1 MANIVFENEAFRLT
15 VGEDARA
22 KSLVVKSSG
31 EECLDLSANI
41 PMFSVTQERPYNNE
55 NKLIY
60 MNKRTTFF
68 ANRARLEDGKL
79 IVGFEITPFE
89 AVVRVDVSDKY
100 ATFTLED
107 FIVHETDYEG
117 IIMSLPR
124 VSEFRLM
131 SLPVKDREFFGK
143 WLNVV
148 WDERACT
155 CVLSTTPEIR
165 IDSEKREGFRIL
177 TADAVSGIK
186 LRGASA
192 VLAVSEKPVFLDT
205 IDKIERDF
213 ALPLGV
219 ESRRSEWVNA
229 SIYWTGKITPQNV
242 DYNIDCAK
250 RSGFR
255 LMLINY
261 KAIFHEVGKG
271 WDYCGDYDYN
281 ENYPNG
287 AADLKAMLERIKAA
301 GIIPGIHFL
310 HTHIG
315 LKSRYVTPKA
325 DRRLNL
331 TRHFTLAKPLSK
343 EDTTIYVDEN
353 PVDTVMVDK
362 KRVLKFGGELIT
374 YTSYTTEYPYMFE
387 GCERGAYETDICAH
401 AEGEIGGILDV
412 SEYMATSTY
421 VNQNS
426 DLQDEIADK
435 IAAAYNLGFEFVYYD
450 GSEGAHAPHEYHIPN
465 AQYRVYKKL
474 EKKPLFAEGAAKA
487 HFGWHIL
494 SGANAFDVF
503 PTETFKRMI
512 DRFPVT
518 AAKEMRQDFT
528 RVNFGWWQIFPDTQ
542 PDTYEYGMSRAA
554 AWDCPA
560 TIMFRNQETL
570 ESVPR
575 LLDVME
581 VIRRWEDVRKKKWL
595 TEEQKLLM
603 RDTTDEYTLI
613 IDKNGEYQLV
623 RYYEIEEAPE
633 EISAFTFEYDNSRYV
648 ALWHKDGE
656 DKLTL
661 TLPHSKVKYLS
672 EVFGE
677 ELEIA
682 GDEGSVTF
690 NVNSKKY
697 LKTTLSEEK
706 IRAAF
711 KAAKEISEMSGKNR
725 KVKAE
730 EDLIR

>member
-1 MANIVFENEAFRLT
+1 MENIVFENELFRLE
-15 VGEDARA
+15 VGEDACA
-22 KSLVVKSSG
+22 KSLFVKANG
-31 EECLDLSANI
+31 EECLYTGANI

-60 MNKRTTFF
+60 MNKCTTFF
-68 ANRARLEDGKL
+68 ANRVRFEDGKL

-89 AVVRVDVSDKY
+89 AVVNVDVKGRY
-100 ATFTLED
+100 MTFTLAD

-117 IIMSLPR
+117 IIMSLPP
-124 VSEFRLM
+124 VSEFRLLA
-131 SLPVKDREFFGK
+131 LPIRNREFFGK

-148 WDERACT
+148 WDEAASA
-155 CVLSTTPEIR
+155 CVLAPSAHTR
-165 IDSEKREGFRIL
+165 IDSERREGFRIL
-177 TADAVSGIK
+177 TADAISGIR
-186 LRGASA
+186 LRGGSA
-192 VLAVSEKPVFLDT
+192 ILTATPKADFLDT
-205 IDKIERDF
+205 IDKIEKDF
-213 ALPLGV
+213 GLPLGV
-219 ESRRSEWVNA
+219 ESRRSDWVNA
-229 SIYWTGKITPQNV
+229 SIYWTGKINPTNV
-242 DYNIDCAK
+242 DYNIACAK
-250 RSGFR
+250 RGGFR

-261 KAIFHEVGKG
+261 KAISHEVAKG
-271 WDYCGDYDYN
+271 WNYCGDYDYN
-281 ENYPNG
+281 EHYPNG
-287 AADLKAMLERIKAA
+287 ADDLKAMLDRIKAA
-301 GIIPGIHFL
+301 GITPGIHFL

-325 DRRLNL
+325 DHRINL
-331 TRHFTLAKPLSK
+331 TRRFTLAKPLSK
-343 EDTTIYVDEN
+343 EDAVIYVDEN
-353 PVDTVMVDK
+353 PVDSVTVDK
-362 KRVLKFGGELIT
+362 KRVLRFGTELIS

-387 GCERGAYETDICAH
+387 GCERGAYETDICMHPA
-401 AEGEIGGILDV
+401 GENGGILDI
-412 SEYMATSTY
+412 SEYMATSAY

-450 GSEGAHAPHEYHIPN
+450 GSEGAHPPYEYNVPN

-528 RVNFGWWQIFPDTQ
+528 RVNFGWWQLFPDTQ

-560 TIMFRNQETL
+560 TIMFRDKETL
-570 ESVPR
+570 DSVPR

-581 VIRRWEDVRKKKWL
+581 VIRRWEDVRAKKWL

-623 RYYEIEEAPE
+623 RYEEITEAPE
-633 EISAFTFEYDNSRYV
+633 EISAFIFEYDNSRYV
-648 ALWHKDGE
+648 TLWHKDGE

-677 ELEIA
+677 ELEFS
-682 GDEGSVTF
+682 GDEGSVTLE
-690 NVNSKKY
+690 VSSKKY
-697 LKTTLSEEK
+697 LKTSLSEEK

-711 KAAKEISEMSGKNR
+711 KAAKEIAEKFGKSR

-730 EDLIR
+730 EELIR

>member
-1 MANIVFENEAFRLT
+1 MANIVLENEAFRLLI
-15 VGEDARA
+15 GEDARA
-22 KSLVVKSSG
+22 KSLVIKKNG
-31 EECLDLSANI
+31 EECLFENAGI
-41 PMFSVTQERPYNNE
+41 AMFSVTQERPYNNE

-60 MNKRTTFF
+60 MNKRTTFA

-79 IVGFEITPFE
+79 VVGFEITPFE
-89 AVVRVDVSDKY
+89 AVIKVDVSDKY
-100 ATFTLED
+100 IAFTLLD
-107 FIVHETDYEG
+107 FIVHDTDYEG

-124 VSEFRLM
+124 VSEFRLLA
-131 SLPVKDREFFGK
+131 LPVEDREFFGK

-148 WDERACT
+148 WDKDAAT
-155 CVLSTTPEIR
+155 SVLAPTAHVR

-192 VLAVSEKPVFLDT
+192 VLLATPQDELLDT
-205 IDKIERDF
+205 VDKIEHDF
-213 ALPLGV
+213 DLPLGV

-229 SIYWTGKITPQNV
+229 SIYWTGKINPSNV
-242 DYNIDCAK
+242 DYNIECAK
-250 RSGFR
+250 KSGFR

-261 KAIFHEVGKG
+261 KAIFHEVRKG

-287 AADLKAMLERIKAA
+287 AADLKAMLDRIKAA
-301 GIIPGIHFL
+301 GIIPGFHFL

-315 LKSRYVTPKA
+315 LKTRYVTPKA

-331 TRHFTLAKPLSK
+331 TRRFTLAKPLSK
-343 EDTTIYVDEN
+343 DDTTVYVDEN

-362 KRVLKFGGELIT
+362 KRVLRFGGELIS
-374 YTSYTTEYPYMFE
+374 YTSYTTEYPYTFL
-387 GCERGAYETDICAH
+387 GCERGVYETDICEH
-401 AEGEIGGILDV
+401 ETGEVGGILDI
-412 SEYMATSTY
+412 SEYMATSAY
-421 VNQNS
+421 INQNS

-450 GSEGAHAPHEYHIPN
+450 GSEGAHAPCEYHIPN

-487 HFGWHIL
+487 HFAWHIL

-503 PTETFKRMI
+503 PTQTFKRMI
-512 DRFPVT
+512 DRFPVL

-560 TIMFRNQETL
+560 TIMFRDKETL
-570 ESVPR
+570 DSVPR

-581 VIRRWEDVRKKKWL
+581 VIRRWEDVRKKNWL
-595 TEEQKLLM
+595 TEKQKLLM

-613 IDKNGEYQLV
+613 IDKDGEYQLV
-623 RYYEIEEAPE
+623 RYYELEAPE
-633 EISAFTFEYDNSRYV
+633 EIGAFIFEYDNSRYV

-656 DKLTL
+656 EKLTL
-661 TLPHSKVKYLS
+661 TLPLSRVKYLT
-672 EVFGE
+672 EVFGD
-677 ELEIA
+677 ELQIL

-690 NVNSKKY
+690 TVNSKKY

-711 KAAKEISEMSGKNR
+711 KAAKEISEKAGKTR
-725 KVKAE
+725 KARAE

>member
-1 MANIVFENEAFRLT
+1 MANIIFENQAFRLE
-15 VGEDARA
+15 VGEDAKA
-22 KSLVVKSSG
+22 KSLVIKENG
-31 EECLDLSANI
+31 EECLDTAANI
-41 PMFSVTQERPYNNE
+41 SMFSVTQERPYNNE

-68 ANRARLEDGKL
+68 ANRVRLDGDKL
-79 IVGFEITPFE
+79 IVGFEITPYE
-89 AVVRVDVSDKY
+89 AVVKVDCADEY
-100 ATFTLED
+100 LTFTLLD

-117 IIMSLPR
+117 IIMSLPP

-131 SLPVKDREFFGK
+131 ALPIKNREFFGK

-148 WDERACT
+148 WDESCAT
-155 CVLSTTPEIR
+155 ALIAPSAHTR
-165 IDSEKREGFRIL
+165 IDAERRDGFRIL

-192 VLAVSEKPVFLDT
+192 ILTACKKCALLDAV
-205 IDKIERDF
+205 DKIEHDF
-213 ALPLGV
+213 DLPLGV
-219 ESRRSEWVNA
+219 ESRRSDIVNA
-229 SIYWTGKITPQNV
+229 SIYWTGKINPKNV
-242 DYNIDCAK
+242 DYNIEKAK
-250 RSGFR
+250 RGGFR

-261 KAIFHEVGKG
+261 KAIFHEFRKG
-271 WDYCGDYDYN
+271 WSFCGDYDYN
-281 ENYPNG
+281 EEYPNG
-287 AADLKAMLERIKAA
+287 AKDLEAMLRRIREA

-315 LKSRYVTPKA
+315 LNTRYVTPRA
-325 DRRLNL
+325 DRRLSL
-331 TRHFTLAKPLSK
+331 TRRFTLAKPLSK
-343 EDTTIYVDEN
+343 EDSTIYVDEN

-362 KRVLKFGGELIT
+362 KRVLKFGTELIS
-374 YTSYTTEYPYMFE
+374 YTSYTTKYPYAFL
-387 GCERGAYETDICAH
+387 GCERGAYATDICEH
-401 AEGEIGGILDV
+401 EEGQIGGILDI
-412 SEYMATSTY
+412 SEYMATSAY
-421 VNQNS
+421 INQNS

-450 GSEGAHAPHEYHIPN
+450 GSEGANPPYEYHIPN

-474 EKKPLFAEGAAKA
+474 KKKPLFAEGAAKA

-503 PTETFKRMI
+503 PTSTFKRMI

-560 TIMFRNQETL
+560 TIMFRDKETL
-570 ESVPR
+570 DSVPR
-575 LLDVME
+575 LDDIME
-581 VIRRWEDVRKKKWL
+581 VIRRWEDVRAKKWL
-595 TEEQKLLM
+595 TDDMKALM

-613 IDKNGEYQLV
+613 IDENGKYQLV
-623 RYYEIEEAPE
+623 RYYELEAPE
-633 EISAFTFEYDNSRYV
+633 EIGAFIFEYGKARYV
-648 ALWHKDGE
+648 AIWHKDGE
-656 DKLTL
+656 GKLTL
-661 TLPHSKVKYLS
+661 MLPKSRIKYLS

-690 NVNSKKY
+690 AVNSKKY
-697 LKTTLSEEK
+697 IKTTLSEEK

-711 KAAKEISEMSGKNR
+711 KAAKEISEKAGKSR
-725 KVKAE
+725 KTNTE